1 VPQAPP
7 ETIRSR
13 SVRPVGFPALE
24 RLARDRRC
32 RGALLLA
39 ALSLLGVLQFR
50 TAAQELAVV
59 IGEGIA
65 TLVLIA
71 ASLLSQTAT
80 RVSQAGLR
88 GSQAGL
94 RGSQAGLRGQAA
106 AEGPLRRWLS
116 RLLPI
121 AAMATPVI
129 TRFVLGLIGLTPTP
143 WELVMLT
150 MLGIGGVALV
160 LSPDLKRNNSLGV
173 ICSGFLM
180 LFTASISDHHTT
192 AYLAAAWVT
201 GCLGWMAANHWER
214 LEVHLAQDVRRA
226 RGIKPTMMLIGL
238 AAAGASALI
247 GSTWRPATRS
257 LSAGVMPTSGG
268 DSMTDP
274 GARSGVGNGDAV
286 VAAQN
291 HPVSF
296 GAVESEIFLQSHQ
309 PSLFDVFDDVIG
321 KPKAN
326 TQTNKAMALPN
337 VSNRQNR
344 FGASRSQQ
352 GEAGFSIRR
361 EARTQPKRARSS
373 DTPALLRWI
382 GPTGERLAIE
392 RWDHFDGIQWHRQ
405 TAAPSSESA
414 PLTATAHAK
423 PALARKELGG
433 RVWFFRGDA
442 DKAWAGNVRADGVKL
457 INLRT
462 TQIPGPDRVAGVH
475 IADIDRQDFFE
486 LDPCGSFFMP
496 GRESIP
502 SLTVIRLVTQIAD
515 EEALTGLR
523 FIPSA
528 QRTFTTPP
536 ATGAE
541 ATPVETAGTKRAA
554 ELAAAWTAGIESPWA
569 KVEAI
574 VRHLRDEF
582 VFDRDAESSGED
594 PLQSFLADR
603 RGGDHLFA
611 TAAAVMIRSLGYQ
624 SRLTA
629 GFYVPTQES
638 WFGIDSGE
646 GESDVTAEDA
656 HVWPEVRIDET
667 SWIAVEPTPGFLP
680 PARYQAPWRR
690 AVAWAVAAIP
700 WLAGLGSLG
709 VAAWWSR
716 RVWGEWACRL
726 AWAMSFSMTER
737 RRMKLLIRLLELRGK
752 LAGASRPPGMTPR
765 SWAGQFATAV
775 DESLRGACERLF
787 DAADQLFYGPA
798 RSTSADWLADAETV
812 IRGLTSDAIVRSIAH
827 TNGRPLSGAQNR

>member
-1 VPQAPP
+1 MPQTPP

-13 SVRPVGFPALE
+13 SVRPVGFPAFK
-24 RLARDRRC
+24 RIARDRRC
-32 RGALLLA
+32 RGALLLS
-39 ALSLLGVLQFR
+39 ALSLVGVLQFR
-50 TAAQELAVV
+50 TAAQEWAVV

-65 TLVLIA
+65 TLALIA

-80 RVSQAGLR
+80 RVSQSGLS
-88 GSQAGL
+88 GS
-94 RGSQAGLRGQAA
+94 QAA

-121 AAMATPVI
+121 AAMAIPVM

-160 LSPDLKRNNSLGV
+160 ISPDLKRNISLGV

-180 LFTASISDHHTT
+180 LFTASISDQHTT

-214 LEVHLAQDVRRA
+214 LEVHLAQDLRRA
-226 RGIKPTMMLIGL
+226 RGIKPTMILIGL

-309 PSLFDVFDDVIG
+309 PSLFDIFDDVIG
-321 KPKAN
+321 KPKVN
-326 TQTNKAMALPN
+326 NQTNKAMALPN
-337 VSNRQNR
+337 LSNRQNR

-392 RWDHFDGIQWHRQ
+392 RWDHFDGTQWHRQ
-405 TAAPSSESA
+405 TAASSDASV
-414 PLTATAHAK
+414 PLAATANAK
-423 PALARKELGG
+423 PTLARKELGG

-442 DKAWAGNVRADGVKL
+442 EKAWAGDVRADGVKL

-462 TQIPGPDRVAGVH
+462 TQIPGPDRVVGVH

-528 QRTFTTPP
+528 QRTVTTPP
-536 ATGAE
+536 ATAAE
-541 ATPVETAGTKRAA
+541 ATPAETAGTKRAA
-554 ELAAAWTAGIESPWA
+554 ELAAAWTAGTESPWA

-582 VFDRDAESSGED
+582 VFDRDAASSGED
-594 PLQSFLADR
+594 PLQSFLTDR

-667 SWIAVEPTPGFLP
+667 SWIAIEPTPGFLP
-680 PARYQAPWRR
+680 PTRYQAPWRR

-709 VAAWWSR
+709 IVAWWSR

-726 AWAMSFSMTER
+726 AWALSFSMPER

-775 DESLRGACERLF
+775 DDSLRGACERLF

-827 TNGRPLSGAQNR
+827 ANGRPLSGAQNR